1 VDWGKFRRWLAGFAM
16 RPDVELDEGDPDVSA
31 RFLVVGLGNPGP
43 RYAETRHNLG
53 FWVVDRIAR
62 EERLAWRQQGRAFTT
77 RWGRGWLMKPTTF
90 MNASGEAVAPFVR
103 YYKIE
108 PERLLVVHDDLDLP
122 LGRMR
127 LRRGGSAGGQKG
139 VRSIIEQLGTDG
151 FDRLRLGIGR
161 PPAGR
166 DAAGWV
172 LSKFSPEERPLADRV
187 AAAAVEAV
195 RVWRDEG
202 LEAAQQRFNGLDLR
216 ESGSA

>member
-1 VDWGKFRRWLAGFAM
+1 MDWARLRRWLAGFAM
-16 RPDVELDEGDPDVSA
+16 RPDVELNEGDPDVSA

-53 FWVVDRIAR
+53 FWVMDRIAR
-62 EERLAWRQQGRAFTT
+62 AEGLAWKQQGRAFTA
-77 RWGRGWLMKPTTF
+77 RWGSGWLMKPTTF

-103 YYKIE
+103 YYKIA

-122 LGRMR
+122 LGRLR

-139 VRSIIEQLGTDG
+139 VRSIIEQLGTDA

-161 PPAGR
+161 PPAGW
-166 DAAGWV
+166 DAAAWV
-172 LSKFSPEERPLADRV
+172 LSKFTPEERPLAERV
-187 AAAAVEAV
+187 AEAAAEAV

-216 ESGSA
+216 EG

>member
-1 VDWGKFRRWLAGFAM
+1 M
-16 RPDVELDEGDPDVSA
+16 RPDVELNEGDPDVSA

-53 FWVVDRIAR
+53 FWVMDRIAR
-62 EERLAWRQQGRAFTT
+62 AEGLAWKQQGRAFTA
-77 RWGRGWLMKPTTF
+77 RWGSGWLMKPTTF

-103 YYKIE
+103 YYKIA

-122 LGRMR
+122 LGRLR

-139 VRSIIEQLGTDG
+139 VRSIIEQLGTDA

-161 PPAGR
+161 PPAGW
-166 DAAGWV
+166 DAAAWV
-172 LSKFSPEERPLADRV
+172 LSKFTPEERPLAERV
-187 AAAAVEAV
+187 AEAAAEAV

-216 ESGSA
+216 EG

>member
-1 VDWGKFRRWLAGFAM
+1 MDWGKLKRWLAGFAM

-53 FWVVDRIAR
+53 FWVVDRLAR
-62 EERLAWRQQGRAFTT
+62 EERLAWKQQGRAFTT
-77 RWGRGWLMKPTTF
+77 RWGSGWLMKPTTF

-103 YYKIE
+103 YYKID
-108 PERLLVVHDDLDLP
+108 PERLLVVHDDMDLP

-139 VRSIIEQLGTDG
+139 VRSIIEQLGTDR

-161 PPAGR
+161 PPAGW

-172 LSKFSPEERPLADRV
+172 LSKFAPEERRVADRVV
-187 AAAAVEAV
+187 AAAAEAV
-195 RVWRDEG
+195 RIWRDQG

-216 ESGSA
+216 EG

>member
-1 VDWGKFRRWLAGFAM
+1 M
-16 RPDVELDEGDPDVSA
+16 RPDVELDEGDADVSA

-43 RYAETRHNLG
+43 RYTETRHNLG
-53 FWVVDRIAR
+53 FWVVDRLAR
-62 EERLAWRQQGRAFTT
+62 EEGLAWKQQGRAFTA
-77 RWGRGWLMKPTTF
+77 RWGSGWLMKPTTF

-122 LGRMR
+122 LGRIR

-139 VRSIIEQLGTDG
+139 VRSIIERLGTDG

-161 PPAGR
+161 PSAGR
-166 DAAGWV
+166 DAADWV

-195 RVWRDEG
+195 RVWRDQG
-202 LEAAQQRFNGLDLR
+202 LEAAQQRFNGLDLAGGLDR
-216 ESGSA
+216 A

>member
-1 VDWGKFRRWLAGFAM
+1 M

-53 FWVVDRIAR
+53 FWVMDRIAR
-62 EERLAWRQQGRAFTT
+62 AEGLAWKQQGRAFTA
-77 RWGRGWLMKPTTF
+77 RWGSGWLMKPTTF

-103 YYKIE
+103 YYKIA

-122 LGRMR
+122 LGRLR

-139 VRSIIEQLGTDG
+139 VRSIIEQLGTDA

-161 PPAGR
+161 PPAGW
-166 DAAGWV
+166 DAAAWV
-172 LSKFSPEERPLADRV
+172 LSKFTPEERPLAERV
-187 AAAAVEAV
+187 AEAAAEAV

-202 LEAAQQRFNGLDLR
+202 IEAAQQRFNGLDLR
-216 ESGSA
+216 EG

>member
-1 VDWGKFRRWLAGFAM
+1 M

-53 FWVVDRIAR
+53 FWVMDRIAR
-62 EERLAWRQQGRAFTT
+62 AEGLAWKQQGRAFTA
-77 RWGRGWLMKPTTF
+77 RWGSGWLMKPTTF

-103 YYKIE
+103 YYKIA

-122 LGRMR
+122 LGRLR

-139 VRSIIEQLGTDG
+139 VRSIIEQLGTDA

-161 PPAGR
+161 PPAGW
-166 DAAGWV
+166 DAAAWV
-172 LSKFSPEERPLADRV
+172 LSKFTPEERPLAERV
-187 AAAAVEAV
+187 AEAAAEAV

-216 ESGSA
+216 EG